1 MFPIFCRYFPDIDM
15 AYTVL
20 QRKKKHD
27 GFCRDLDKEIIQ
39 ARNML
44 NKLIE
49 EVCMSEH
56 SKLFLK

>member
-1 MFPIFCRYFPDIDM
+1 MFPILCGYFPDIDM

-20 QRKKKHD
+20 QKKKKYD
-27 GFCRDLDKEIIQ
+27 GFRRDLDKKIIQ